1 MRKPRL
7 SRKMMAASA
16 LALAGVVA
24 VATVTRESQGSDHV
38 DTAEVE
44 LSPTLDLNDVY
55 VFPGTTDGR
64 IVLVMDVA
72 SPTNALGRNVP
83 GFDPNAL
90 YQFNVDNN
98 GDSRPDVVLQFIFDQ
113 MSDNSQRVNVL
124 GPAAPNFAPGDTTGM
139 LMRLVASPV
148 SQSNPFNAAFT
159 TANGMQVFAG
169 PRNDPFYIDFEQF
182 VQIVPDRRPFTFLN
196 NVHLDNRNPTA
207 FCGSAA
213 PFDTTCQPKDIFA
226 GANTL
231 SIVVEMPESMLGA
244 AAGADARLGVWATIS
259 R

>member
-1 MRKPRL
+1 MKQPRL
-7 SRKMMAASA
+7 SRKMLAASA
-16 LALAGVVA
+16 VVLAGAGALAMVA
-24 VATVTRESQGSDHV
+24 GESRASDHV

-44 LSPTLDLNDVY
+44 LSPTLDLNDLY
-55 VFPGTTDGR
+55 IFPGSTDGR

-72 SPTNALGRNVP
+72 SPTNALGRNVQ

-90 YQFNVDNN
+90 YQFNIDNN
-98 GDSRPDVVLQFIFDQ
+98 GDARPDLVLQFIFDQ
-113 MSDNSQRVNVL
+113 MSNNTQRVNVL

-148 SQSNPFNAAFT
+148 SADNPFNQTFT
-159 TANGMQVFAG
+159 TANGMQVFTG

-182 VQIVPDRRPFTFLN
+182 VQIIPDRRPFTFLN
-196 NVHLDNRNPTA
+196 NVHRDDFMPTA
-207 FCGSAA
+207 FCGSAP
-213 PFDTTCQPKDIFA
+213 PFETRCQPKDIFA

-231 SIVVEMPESMLGA
+231 SIVVEMPESMLGVG
-244 AAGADARLGVWATIS
+244 AGAGAALGVWTTIS